1 MCKVVILVLIFGVI
15 FILRVLFIL
24 LVIFIL
30 RFIILLGS
38 SSFFRLSFW
47 GEVSILNLIVTF
59 EGVVPFGVILILRL
73 SFKISVIQG
82 YWTKIKGVRFSR
94 SVLDPLDIKSSTFSN
109 EGDMTDGQIHRYLDF
124 MTTVH
129 YSDLPGCRGE
139 DREYQPSG
147 EGGTHSPPATPHRL
161 QNPKWPPGGPK
172 MADGVWK
179 GVHP

>member
-30 RFIILLGS
+30 RVIILLG
-38 SSFFRLSFW
+38 SFFRLSFW
-47 GEVSILNLIVTF
+47 WEVSILNVIVKF
-59 EGVVPFGVILILRL
+59 DRVVPFGVILILRL
-73 SFKISVIQG
+73 AFKISVIQG

-139 DREYQPSG
+139 DRE
-147 EGGTHSPPATPHRL
+147 L
-161 QNPKWPPGGPK
+161 I
-172 MADGVWK
+172 
-179 GVHP
+179 